1 MAQGVGILHS
11 TSDSQ
16 RFEEFL
22 KITKQL
28 GLREFWEKA
37 TIPRQ

>member
-1 MAQGVGILHS
+1 MAQGVGILKS
-11 TSDSQ
+11 TSVSQ

-28 GLREFWEKA
+28 
-37 TIPRQ
+37 